1 MFALV
6 DCNNFFVSC
15 ERVFRP
21 ELASRPVIV
30 LSNNDG
36 CAVALS
42 NEAKALGLKRGNPYF
57 KVKDICERHGVAVLS
72 GNHRLYGDMSSRVM
86 ATLQALTDAPLEV
99 YSIDEAFIVIPEG
112 VGDVADFGR
121 YVVERVKRLTG
132 IPTSMGIAPT
142 KTLAKVAARFAKKYP
157 GYKGACLIDSE
168 EKRLKALA
176 LTEVGEVW
184 GIGRRLSRKLTERGI
199 DTALKLASLD
209 ENTVTRLFT
218 VTGLRTWR
226 ELNGTPCIEHEPVA
240 PDKQTITSSRSF
252 ASDVHDFEELRKAV
266 CSFASIIGRKLRKQ
280 QGAAAAVSVFLCTNR
295 FHEREPQ
302 YFNTAT
308 VRLPD
313 PTDYTPT
320 LAEAATEAMRAIFR
334 EGYGFKKAGV
344 TVSRITPLTMV
355 QRNLFADPERDAKRH
370 RLMTV
375 MDHINNN
382 FVQGNCVRIASMG
395 AGLDDMVRREHDSR
409 LYTMCLSD
417 LIRVHTGESSSRGHT
432 CTPPEKN
439 A

>member
-226 ELNGTPCIEHEPVA
+226 ELNGTPCI
-240 PDKQTITSSRSF
+240 
-252 ASDVHDFEELRKAV
+252 
-266 CSFASIIGRKLRKQ
+266 
-280 QGAAAAVSVFLCTNR
+280 
-295 FHEREPQ
+295 
-302 YFNTAT
+302 
-308 VRLPD
+308 
-313 PTDYTPT
+313 
-320 LAEAATEAMRAIFR
+320 
-334 EGYGFKKAGV
+334 
-344 TVSRITPLTMV
+344 
-355 QRNLFADPERDAKRH
+355 
-370 RLMTV
+370 
-375 MDHINNN
+375 
-382 FVQGNCVRIASMG
+382 
-395 AGLDDMVRREHDSR
+395 
-409 LYTMCLSD
+409 
-417 LIRVHTGESSSRGHT
+417 
-432 CTPPEKN
+432 
-439 A
+439 